1 VAATEPPEPSNPH
14 DALFRHTFARV
25 EHAAAEL
32 RSVLPAEILA
42 RLDLSTLALEPG
54 SYVDDEL
61 SSAESDLLFTVDAAG
76 TRAFVYLLFEHQSS
90 VDHLMPLRV
99 LRYVLCILER
109 HVRERGGGR
118 ASLPLPIVLPVV
130 LHHSATGWNASTCL
144 EQLFEQTLLAEP
156 RLRSCVPRFSFLL
169 DDISHLS
176 DEDLRA
182 RALGLLPTITL
193 WALRDA
199 RHPGRIQSS
208 LSRWAVSLRELA
220 RAESGAEALLTIFR
234 YLSLVAKNAS
244 PRTILA
250 AIVAAAPDAK
260 DTLMQ
265 TLAEYWKDEGRAEG
279 ELKGRVEGARSVLTN
294 LLELKFGPLSPNDRA
309 RVDAASE
316 AQLSRWAARVLSA
329 ASIAET
335 LAD

>member
-61 SSAESDLLFTVDAAG
+61 SSAESDLLFTVNAAG

-144 EQLFEQTLLAEP
+144 EQ
-156 RLRSCVPRFSFLL
+156 
-169 DDISHLS
+169 
-176 DEDLRA
+176 
-182 RALGLLPTITL
+182 
-193 WALRDA
+193 
-199 RHPGRIQSS
+199 HPGRIQSS

-279 ELKGRVEGARSVLTN
+279 ELKGRVEGARSVLSN

-316 AQLSRWAARVLSA
+316 AQLSRWAARVLDA
-329 ASIAET
+329 VSIAET